1 MRVMRHADPGD
12 LGLKPWLPP
21 FLLGFL
27 ATAFQAYL
35 LREFSAE
42 FYGNELTFGLFL
54 GCWLFWGGIGSLIR
68 PRRERAATGP
78 GLAGFYGLAIVLFA
92 TGLAA
97 LRFSHRLMGIL
108 PAELTGLL
116 PALGFAFLL
125 GLLLN
130 FPLGRGFTLNARL
143 LGGDVPTVYI
153 LESAGAATAG
163 LVVSFALIPRF
174 SNWQGAA
181 IVSAAAAVAALS
193 GMKPGRRRALL
204 ALALVLAAGLAAFDL
219 RAQKAA
225 WAPLR
230 LAASGDTPYGKLQ
243 VIRTGEQVTFF
254 DNGLAVF
261 SHPDVGAAEEAVHFA
276 LLQRDGPRAVLLVGG
291 GASGGAAEALKHP
304 GVRVDCVELDP
315 AVIRLARTYLTGPD
329 RAALDD
335 PRVRIFYRDGRAFI
349 AGSRDRYDAILLDLP
364 EPATAQIN
372 RYYTREF
379 FAQVRVRLSPAGIFS
394 FVVPSAE
401 NYISGSLAEFL
412 SSIAATLQVVFP
424 NVRAVPGENC
434 VFLASDGPLSLDPAG
449 LSASIERLGLA
460 LRYLSPGM
468 LPARL
473 DPARVEYLAAK
484 ISGPGAR
491 INRDLVP
498 VSYYF
503 HSILWAGQFGGAEA
517 RVLRAAARIS
527 PGWILDAPLALF
539 GLGLAIMALF
549 RRRSPAR
556 FLVPVG
562 VMGFTT
568 MAVEL
573 GVFIAFQARFG
584 CVYGKVPLLLALF
597 MAGLVLGAVA
607 ARARKRPGGFE
618 LAAVQGAFAILLLLT
633 LRIIA
638 GTGGE
643 AVPFAVLFGFGV
655 LGGYLFV
662 AANRR
667 LLRQTAHPGQAYAID
682 LLASF
687 AGVVLASALIIPLY
701 GIPAL
706 ILRLAIL
713 NALSFLF
720 LVLSPRH

>member
-1 MRVMRHADPGD
+1 MRHADPGD

-27 ATAFQAYL
+27 ATAFQSYL

-54 GCWLFWGGIGSLIR
+54 GCWLFWGGIGSFVR
-68 PRRERAATGP
+68 PRRERAAAGP
-78 GLAGFYGLAIVLFA
+78 ALAGLYGLAIVLFA
-92 TGLAA
+92 AGLAA
-97 LRFSHRLMGIL
+97 LRFSHKLMGIL

-130 FPLGRGFTLNARL
+130 FPLGHAFTLNARL
-143 LGGDVPTVYI
+143 LGGDVPAVYI
-153 LESAGAATAG
+153 LESAGAAAAG
-163 LVVSFALIPRF
+163 LVVSFALVPRF

-181 IVSAAAAVAALS
+181 IVSVAAAVAILV
-193 GMKPGRRRALL
+193 GMAPGRRRRTLL
-204 ALALVLAAGLAAFDL
+204 ALGLVLAAGLASFDL

-225 WAPLR
+225 WTPLR
-230 LAASGDTPYGKLQ
+230 LVASGDTPYGKLQ
-243 VIRTGEQVTFF
+243 VIRDEEQVTFF

-304 GVRVDCVELDP
+304 GVHVDCVELDP
-315 AVIRLARTYLTGPD
+315 AVIRLARTYLAGPD

-349 AGSRDRYDAILLDLP
+349 AGTRERYDAILLDLP

-379 FAQVRVRLSPAGIFS
+379 FVQVRARLSPGGVFS

-401 NYISGSLAEFL
+401 NYISGPLGEFL
-412 SSIAATLQVVFP
+412 SSIATTLRGVFP
-424 NVRAVPGENC
+424 VVRAVPGGNC

-449 LSASIERLGLA
+449 LSAAIGRLGLD
-460 LRYLSPGM
+460 LRFLSPGM
-468 LPARL
+468 LPSRL
-473 DPARVEYLAAK
+473 DPARVEYLARK
-484 ISGPGAR
+484 ISAPGGR

-503 HSILWAGQFGGAEA
+503 QAILWAGQFGGAEA
-517 RVLRAAARIS
+517 RALRAAAGIA

-539 GLGLAIMALF
+539 ALGLAVIALF

-573 GVFIAFQARFG
+573 GMFIAFQARFG
-584 CVYGKVPLLLALF
+584 FVYGKVPLLLALF

-607 ARARKRPGGFE
+607 ARARKRPGSFE
-618 LAAVQGAFAILLLLT
+618 LAAIQGAFALLLVLT
-633 LRIIA
+633 LGIIGGA
-638 GTGGE
+638 GGE

-662 AANRR
+662 ASNRR
-667 LLRQTAHPGQAYAID
+667 LLRETAHPGLAYGVD

-706 ILRLAIL
+706 LIRLAVL
-713 NALSFLF
+713 NGLCFLF
-720 LVLSPRH
+720 LVLSPRN